1 MANYNVSVTQSIEA
15 QPANISAS
23 QVTTYTIS
31 NPLPASS
38 YFTLESARNTYG
50 FYSEINLLTTQN
62 GQILQTQNGLDL
74 DANLFSTP
82 ANTSGFFTLGSGL
95 LGLIQ
100 SDYVASV
107 IVSSG
112 GGVLTFTPANDI
124 TGSNLYL
131 RGTGA

>member
-1 MANYNVSVTQSIEA
+1 MANFDVSVIQGIDA

-31 NPLPASS
+31 NPLIASS

-82 ANTSGFFTLGSGL
+82 ANTSGSFTLGAGL
-95 LGLIQ
+95 SGLIQ
-100 SDYVASV
+100 SDYIASV
-107 IVSSG
+107 IVESG

-131 RGTGA
+131 RGVGS